1 MKQDG
6 VWGRYA
12 DKLVEH
18 AKQMLEF
25 GIEHPGSYMKSKL
38 EGLKDHG
45 KHYPSTNYNDEM
57 ALGAVW
63 LYFATG
69 VRTPNILK
77 DSLKLCMFLTH
88 CSLRSLQCVSMYSV
102 GIFFLPSV

>member
-1 MKQDG
+1 MKVG
-6 VWGRYA
+6 WNGRYA

-25 GIEHPGSYMKSKL
+25 GMEHPGSYMKSQL

-69 VRTPNILK
+69 VRYCPVHLLLCHPCTLCFAAAAAAAKKPPLALQLK
-77 DSLKLCMFLTH
+77 VVCTN
-88 CSLRSLQCVSMYSV
+88 
-102 GIFFLPSV
+102 G

>member
-1 MKQDG
+1 MC
-6 VWGRYA
+6 GRYA

-25 GIEHPGSYMKSKL
+25 GMEHPGSYMKSKQ

-63 LYFATG
+63 LHFATG
-69 VRTPNILK
+69 VRTLYFLR
-77 DSLKLCMFLTH
+77 DSYFSIAH
-88 CSLRSLQCVSMYSV
+88 CFHSQSA
-102 GIFFLPSV
+102 

>member
-1 MKQDG
+1 MQC
-6 VWGRYA
+6 RYA

-25 GIEHPGSYMKSKL
+25 GMEHPGSYMKSKL

-69 VRTPNILK
+69 VSPSSGLGNLALSTTFTYTLHLHKTQQIVLRKKIGLRRTWIAGF
-77 DSLKLCMFLTH
+77 D
-88 CSLRSLQCVSMYSV
+88 
-102 GIFFLPSV
+102 

>member
-1 MKQDG
+1 M
-6 VWGRYA
+6 WYGRYA

-69 VRTPNILK
+69 VSALLPHHLLLLGVSYILETPWDHNRPVWAAY
-77 DSLKLCMFLTH
+77 
-88 CSLRSLQCVSMYSV
+88 LRPHS
-102 GIFFLPSV
+102 